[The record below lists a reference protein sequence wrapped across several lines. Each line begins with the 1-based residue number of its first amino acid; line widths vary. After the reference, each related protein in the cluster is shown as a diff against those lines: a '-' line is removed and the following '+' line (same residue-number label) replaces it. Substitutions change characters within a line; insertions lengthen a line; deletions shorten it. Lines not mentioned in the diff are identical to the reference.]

1 MVKHTQNIRRLLPTN
16 CLSMF
21 DHFKG
26 LALKGLSLEE
36 WILGISEGS
45 KMQFML
51 NKSADS
57 PKAYLVPCQTSK
69 MEGLPKI
76 VNTPL
81 QSIGKTTSKFLSFTF
96 R

>member
-45 KMQFML
+45 K
-51 NKSADS
+51 NAGHVK
-57 PKAYLVPCQTSK
+57 
-69 MEGLPKI
+69 
-76 VNTPL
+76 
-81 QSIGKTTSKFLSFTF
+81 
-96 R
+96 

>member
-1 MVKHTQNIRRLLPTN
+1 
-16 CLSMF
+16 
-21 DHFKG
+21 
-26 LALKGLSLEE
+26 
-36 WILGISEGS
+36 
-45 KMQFML
+45 MQVML

>member
-26 LALKGLSLEE
+26 LSLEE

-45 KMQFML
+45 KMQVML

-81 QSIGKTTSKFLSFTF
+81 QSIGKTT
-96 R
+96 